1 MTCYNDFVDKRPWTP
16 KVAELTPPPTSGFRK
31 KIVRL
36 ALRFG
41 ESKREDRTVIIIVII
56 LANKP
61 LYPWLWCFV
70 ISCHPNSDE
79 GARHGYFVRSGIVD
93 PTNTAGTFRHAGVIG
108 YEWSSRTSPTSS
120 TLAYWFEFNATESRP
135 SYGPYDR
142 YNGLP
147 LRCLLYIRGGCR
159 SFAKNNSCT
168 GRSCLRWADICPI
181 RL

>member
-1 MTCYNDFVDKRPWTP
+1 
-16 KVAELTPPPTSGFRK
+16 
-31 KIVRL
+31 
-36 ALRFG
+36 LRFG
-41 ESKREDRTVIIIVII
+41 ESKREDRTVIIMVII

-79 GARHGYFVRSGIVD
+79 GARYGYFVRSGIVD

-142 YNGLP
+142 YNQRSPPPLP
-147 LRCLLYIRGGCR
+147 SVHPRWVPIFCKKQLLHRQELFTLGWHLSY
-159 SFAKNNSCT
+159 
-168 GRSCLRWADICPI
+168 
-181 RL
+181 